1 MDSSVS
7 YRFALDPLTYMREVY
22 LNPDFVRALYLEGL
36 GFEDAE
42 VLEQSERNGEIRR
55 RLRVRPKMN
64 APSVIR
70 KVLGATQEY
79 VEDGRLDASGLV
91 WSYTVTPATMAKKMS
106 IGGDQRVSASADGC
120 TATFN
125 AYFRAKIIGVGGA
138 IEKFMVSQFRDNL
151 EAQNTFTKRWIA
163 QNF

>member
-7 YRFALDPLTYMREVY
+7 YRFDLDPVTYMREVY
-22 LNPDFVRALYLEGL
+22 LNPEFVRALYLEGL
-36 GFEDAE
+36 GFEAAE
-42 VLEQSERNGEIRR
+42 VLDQSESGGVIRR
-55 RLRVRPKMN
+55 KLRVCPKMN
-64 APSVIR
+64 APSVVR
-70 KVLGATQEY
+70 KVLGGTQEY
-79 VEDGRLDASGLV
+79 VEDGHLDASGLV

-106 IGGDQRVSASADGC
+106 IGGDQRVSANGDGC

-151 EAQNTFTKRWIA
+151 EAQNTFTKRWIS
-163 QNF
+163 QHF